1 MSCGLTLDSG
11 ARLINKLQEIFMSF
25 SPDVGDSIQI
35 SNTRYCFTEHPS
47 AKGMPYGQTGRRATV
62 YQVQAVAGD
71 LHALKV
77 FSQAFRS
84 PRVAEGT
91 IHLKP
96 FARLPGLRVCDRS
109 VVTPDH
115 GVEFLKEYPDLLYSV
130 LMPWVIGETWQEV
143 IQGGQPF
150 TKDQSQKVAAS
161 LAHVLVTME
170 EEGIA
175 HCDLSGPNIL
185 LPRIGEGEQIDE
197 MIALVDVEDLYAPGL
212 TKPEKPPAGSAGYAH
227 KSAPKGLWNADAD
240 RFAGAILLAEML
252 GWCDERI
259 RHIAFGE
266 QYFDPGEMQ
275 QNCERYRVMQDILQ
289 EQWGESVADALNQAW
304 YSENLGD
311 CPSQK
316 EWAILLGVKKDEN
329 HHALEVSSLDE
340 KSPDHQ
346 ENEIPVQG
354 PTVLDSTQIETAE
367 QIGGFDHPVGDLEVT
382 NQSNTLQSAE
392 DYANAI
398 LRRGEKGE
406 ENGNIQPAVVSPPS
420 PQQPNIRKKRN
431 PIVKW
436 FVIVPLVLVPI
447 IVIFVGMVIMPY
459 FAQGSGTSNAPVY
472 VQPTSGYAQ
481 PTSEYVQPTSGGVE
495 IFANQ
500 GWQSTGLNVK
510 SGQVITITY
519 VSGVWSAFT
528 GDNGYPWDPGSSG
541 GYQPNA
547 NWHGMIA
554 RIGGADQPVFTVN
567 SPSYQLIAPASAFL
581 YLRINDIDVGDN
593 SGSIMVSIKARNP

>member
-1 MSCGLTLDSG
+1 
-11 ARLINKLQEIFMSF
+11 MSF

-130 LMPWVIGETWQEV
+130 LMPWVLGETWQEV
-143 IQGGQPF
+143 IQGGQSF
-150 TKDQSQKVAAS
+150 TKDQSQKAAAS

-170 EEGIA
+170 EEGVA

-185 LPRIGEGEQIDE
+185 LHRLAEGEQIDE

-227 KSAPKGLWNADAD
+227 KSAPKGLWDADAD

-252 GWCDERI
+252 GWCDEQI
-259 RHIAFGE
+259 RHISFGE

-275 QNCERYRVMQDILQ
+275 QNCERYRVIQNVLK
-289 EQWGESVADALNQAW
+289 EQWGESVADAFNQAW
-304 YSENLGD
+304 YSENVGD

-316 EWAILLGVKKDEN
+316 EWAILLGVRKDEN
-329 HHALEVSSLDE
+329 HQIFGVSPLDE
-340 KSPDHQ
+340 ESSDHQ
-346 ENEIPVQG
+346 KTEIPAQE
-354 PTVLDSTQIETAE
+354 PTVLNSARIETVE
-367 QIGGFDHPVGDLEVT
+367 QREDLDQSVVELNVPD
-382 NQSNTLQSAE
+382 QSNTLQTAN

-398 LRRGEKGE
+398 LSCGEQRGEDRD
-406 ENGNIQPAVVSPPS
+406 IQPTVISPSS
-420 PQQPNIRKKRN
+420 PQYPNSRKKRN
-431 PIVKW
+431 PTVKW

-447 IVIFVGMVIMPY
+447 IVAFVGILIMLY
-459 FAQGSGTSNAPVY
+459 FTQGSGTSNAPAY
-472 VQPTSGYAQ
+472 IQPTSGVVQPTFGYIQ
-481 PTSEYVQPTSGGVE
+481 PTSGDAQPISGGVE

-500 GWQSTGLNVK
+500 GWQSTGLYVE

-519 VSGVWSAFT
+519 VSGVWSAFP
-528 GDNGYPWDPGSSG
+528 GDSGYPWDPGPSG
-541 GYQPNA
+541 GNQPNA
-547 NWHGMIA
+547 NWHGMIV
-554 RIGGADQPVFTVN
+554 RIGGADQPVFIVD
-567 SPSYQLIAPASAFL
+567 SPSYRLIAPASAAL

-593 SGSIMVSIKARNP
+593 GGSIIVRIEAQNP